1 MTIASRHHQPIAEI
15 ETAPLASAFEACRAV
30 VRAEDPDRYA
40 AILFAPAPSRPPLFA
55 LHAFNCEIARV
66 RDIVSEAIPG
76 EIRHQWWREALSC
89 AAGEAARSHP
99 VAAALLDTMRR
110 FRLPPEPF
118 LNLIEARSFDLYDDP
133 MPTWLDLEGYCGET
147 SSALI
152 RLASIILAGG
162 EEPGSAALCGQ
173 AGVTYA
179 ITGLLRAFPIHARR
193 QQCYVPHEV
202 LIACGVTHE
211 EIFEGKDSE
220 RLRAALAA
228 MRERARGHLLTL
240 RAGIR
245 EIHPAIAP
253 AFYPVTLC
261 EPLLRQM
268 ERPDYDPFE
277 SYIGLSPLGRL
288 WHIARG
294 AWLSRR
300 AG

>member
-1 MTIASRHHQPIAEI
+1 MTIAMRHHLPIGDI
-15 ETAPLASAFEACRAV
+15 ENASLAAAYEACRSV
-30 VRAEDPDRYA
+30 VREEDPDRYA
-40 AILFAPAPSRPPLFA
+40 TILFAPAASRPPLFA

-66 RDIVSEAIPG
+66 RETVSAAIPG

-89 AAGEAARSHP
+89 SAGEAARAHP
-99 VAAALLDTMRR
+99 VAAALLDTMKT

-147 SSALI
+147 CSALI
-152 RLASIILAGG
+152 RIASIVLAEG
-162 EEPGSAALCGQ
+162 EDPGSAALCGH

-179 ITGLLRAFPIHARR
+179 LTGLLRAFPIHARR

-202 LIACGVTHE
+202 LIACGLTHE
-211 EIFEGKDSE
+211 EIYEGKDSD

-228 MRERARGHLLTL
+228 MRDRARTHLQTL
-240 RAGIR
+240 RSGIR
-245 EIHPAIAP
+245 SINPRIAP

-268 ERPDYDPFE
+268 ERPDYRPFD

-288 WHIARG
+288 WHVARG
-294 AWLSRR
+294 RWQSRR
-300 AG
+300 AR